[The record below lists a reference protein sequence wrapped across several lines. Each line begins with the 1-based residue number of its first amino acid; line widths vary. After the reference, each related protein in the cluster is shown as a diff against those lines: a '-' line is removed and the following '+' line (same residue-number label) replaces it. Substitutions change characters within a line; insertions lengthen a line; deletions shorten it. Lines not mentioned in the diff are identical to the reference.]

1 MYNIDNSKS
10 GVKDLIMR
18 INEILKLKR
27 DEIYSVA
34 SRHGANNIR
43 IFGSA
48 VHGEL
53 RADSDIDFLVDL
65 ESDRSLFDLGELLLE
80 LQELLGR
87 KVDIVTEDSIY
98 WLLKRRILKEAVP
111 L

>member
-1 MYNIDNSKS
+1 MS
-10 GVKDLIMR
+10 
-18 INEILKLKR
+18 INELLKLKR
-27 DEIYSVA
+27 DEIYNVA
-34 SRHGANNIR
+34 ARHGARNIR

-53 RADSDIDFLVDL
+53 RTDSDIDFLVDL
-65 ESDRSLFDLGELLLE
+65 DSDRSLFDLGELLVE

-87 KVDIVTEDSIY
+87 KVDVVTEDSIY
-98 WLLKRRILKEAVP
+98 WLLKRRILKEALP

>member
-1 MYNIDNSKS
+1 MKIEENLKQKREVIH
-10 GVKDLIMR
+10 R
-18 INEILKLKR
+18 IAL
-27 DEIYSVA
+27 
-34 SRHGANNIR
+34 RHGARNIR
-43 IFGSA
+43 VFGSA

-53 RADSDIDFLVDL
+53 RDDSDIDFLVELD
-65 ESDRSLFDLGELLLE
+65 SDRSLFDLGELLLE

-87 KVDIVTEDSIY
+87 KVDVVTEDSIY

>member
-1 MYNIDNSKS
+1 MIRKA
-10 GVKDLIMR
+10 VKYLIMG
-18 INEILKLKR
+18 IKENLKLKR
-27 DEIYSVA
+27 DEIYSIA
-34 SRHGANNIR
+34 SRHGARNIR
-43 IFGSA
+43 IFGSS
-48 VHGEL
+48 VHGEF

-65 ESDRSLFDLGELLLE
+65 DSDRSLFDLGELLLE

-87 KVDIVTEDSIY
+87 KVDVVTEDSIY

>member
-1 MYNIDNSKS
+1 
-10 GVKDLIMR
+10 MR
-18 INEILKLKR
+18 IDELLKQKR
-27 DEIYSVA
+27 DEIFRVA
-34 SRHGANNIR
+34 SRHGAGNVR
-43 IFGSA
+43 VFGSA
-48 VHGEL
+48 VCGEL

-87 KVDIVTEDSIY
+87 KVDVVTEDSIY
-98 WLLKRRILKEAVP
+98 WLLRRRILKEAVP